1 MTAERVVAVVPVR
14 GLRTGK
20 TRLAGDL
27 PPEAREALTRRM
39 LRNVVLAAIDS
50 RVVNAVAVV
59 SPDPEALALADAVA
73 PGSVVP
79 LPQDPATPGLDAAV
93 SLGRKWAQA
102 RGAGGALVL
111 FGDLPLLTG
120 DDVRHLVE
128 REAPVVLAPD
138 HHGTGTNALLLRLG
152 DDADGA
158 LAFRFRFGPGSY
170 ARHVAEARR
179 LGLRVKTSL
188 GDGTAFDLDTP
199 EDWRALIGT
208 GRWQPGGEAVPVVAA
223 GTGTGRAADLQPDGG
238 DGR

>member
-1 MTAERVVAVVPVR
+1 MTADRVVAVVPVR

-27 PPEAREALTRRM
+27 PPDAREALTRRM
-39 LRNVVLAAIDS
+39 LRHVILAALGS
-50 RVVNAVAVV
+50 GVVDAVAVV
-59 SPDPEALALADAVA
+59 SPDPEALALAEAIT
-73 PGSVVP
+73 PGRVVP
-79 LPQDPATPGLDAAV
+79 LPQDPTMPGLDAAV
-93 SLGRKWAQA
+93 SLGREWAHA

-120 DDVRHLVE
+120 EDVRHLVE

-179 LGLRVKTSL
+179 LGLRVETSL

-208 GRWQPGGEAVPVVAA
+208 GRWQPWGEAAAVVAPGA
-223 GTGTGRAADLQPDGG
+223 GRVDDLQPNGG